1 MIHRGD
7 VFDADIPVAGVRPA
21 VVVTRE
27 TAIPVLSSV
36 AVVAVTSTV
45 RGHRA
50 EVPVG
55 RDEGLDHE
63 SVANCDDIF
72 TVSKRRLGP
81 YRGRLGAERLARL
94 DDALR
99 LALGLDR

>member
-7 VFDADIPVAGVRPA
+7 VFDADLPVAGVRPA

-36 AVVAVTSTV
+36 AVVGVTSTI

-50 EVPVG
+50 EVPLG
-55 RDEGLDHE
+55 RAEGLDHE
-63 SVANCDDIF
+63 SVANCDDLF
-72 TVSKRRLGP
+72 TVSKNRLRR
-81 YRGRLGAERLARL
+81 YRGRLGPERVARL

-99 LALGLDR
+99 LALGLDT

>member
-7 VFDADIPVAGVRPA
+7 VFDADIPVAGVRLA

-50 EVPVG
+50 EVAVG
-55 RDEGLDHE
+55 GDEGLDRE
-63 SVANCDDIF
+63 SVANCDDVF
-72 TVSKRRLGP
+72 TVSKHRLGR
-81 YRGRLGAERLARL
+81 YRGRLGPERLARL